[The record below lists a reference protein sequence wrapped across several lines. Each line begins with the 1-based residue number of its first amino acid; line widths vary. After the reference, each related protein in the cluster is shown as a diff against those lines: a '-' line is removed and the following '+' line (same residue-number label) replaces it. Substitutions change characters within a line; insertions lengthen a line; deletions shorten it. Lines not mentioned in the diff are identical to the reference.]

1 MIFPNRKGLCFT
13 WMWIFLSSLSS
24 KELVLWCLHGM
35 KSSKLIL
42 VYYGVVRG
50 RGMENYFAVF
60 RRGTRS
66 ILERSRVI
74 IRKMLMTWTKQRGP
88 DTRQPDIPATPS

>member
-1 MIFPNRKGLCFT
+1 MGL
-13 WMWIFLSSLSS
+13 L
-24 KELVLWCLHGM
+24 EAG
-35 KSSKLIL
+35 
-42 VYYGVVRG
+42 
-50 RGMENYFAVF
+50 GMENYFAVF